1 MVSCKEKSQVVC
13 WRKEGELLCR
23 ENLGN
28 EDGNGARDGEILII
42 KLHALSYMRRVAKKF
57 VPDFPY
63 CLTENSNELFGQPN
77 M

>member
-42 KLHALSYMRRVAKKF
+42 KLHASSYMQKF
-57 VPDFPY
+57 VPVFPY
-63 CLTENSNELFGQPN
+63 CLIENSNELFGQPN